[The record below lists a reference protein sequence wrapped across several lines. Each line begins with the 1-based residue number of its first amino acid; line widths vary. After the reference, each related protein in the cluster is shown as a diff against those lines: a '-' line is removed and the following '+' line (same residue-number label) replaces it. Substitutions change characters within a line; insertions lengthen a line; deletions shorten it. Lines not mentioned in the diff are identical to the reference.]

1 MSQDEASDRAATTAA
16 EVASGGSVVLA
27 GNLLNRALRF
37 ITNWMLANA
46 LGPVGYGV
54 YEGAR
59 NFVTIL
65 ASFAPGGTDKG
76 VVYFGARQADQPEA
90 LRGSILGTFIVAS
103 IGGPLLTVLP
113 ALLVLAALDGQPWA
127 LWTLEPIG
135 ALEPGVPQALLL
147 MLPAVAIW
155 SVLLAA
161 VGTMRALKDMKG
173 QTLAYLIVLPVG
185 MVIAAALPL
194 MGFDLQAVIFGFVLA
209 NLAALVVALP
219 LVWRRVRPLIR
230 GVKARFEW
238 GALLAY
244 SLPESF
250 SSMLFRINQW
260 ADTLMVLALAGTA
273 ETGLYRTAVTLAMI
287 GEVPAVAVNTM
298 FQPVVSQMVAAGDP
312 EQLKRVVRI
321 VTRWMVIL
329 AAPVYLGVYVGIEV
343 LLSLWKPEYASSGEA
358 LTILL
363 WGQAVYVLTVPVNAL
378 IPMSGRARLNLVNA
392 GAAAALNIGLNLVMI
407 PLWGIRGAATA
418 TGISLAA
425 WSIWRVAQVWW
436 LLGQQAFT
444 PRALGLIA
452 VFVALAL
459 SARLGTEDLSLL
471 VQAAAT
477 LGSILA
483 FLACAWGFGRS
494 PDDALVLDKVTARF
508 RSKLGLGRKES
519 P

>member
-1 MSQDEASDRAATTAA
+1 VSRDKAVSTAA

-37 ITNWMLANA
+37 ATNWVLANA

-76 VVYFGARQADQPEA
+76 VVYFGARQQDQPEQ
-90 LRGSILGTFIVAS
+90 LRGTVLGSFIVAGV
-103 IGGPLLTVLP
+103 GGPLLTVLP
-113 ALLVLAALDGQPWA
+113 ALAILAALDGQAWA
-127 LWTLEPIG
+127 VWLLQPIG
-135 ALEPGVPQALLL
+135 ALEPGLPQALLL

-155 SVLLAA
+155 SLLLAA
-161 VGTMRALKDMKG
+161 VGTLRALKAMKA
-173 QTLAYLIVLPVG
+173 QTLAYLVVLPLG
-185 MVIAAALPL
+185 MIVAACLPL
-194 MGFDLQAVIFGFVLA
+194 LGFDLDAVIVGFVLA
-209 NLAALVVALP
+209 NAAALVVAMP
-219 LVWRRVRPLIR
+219 LVWRRLRPRIQ
-230 GVKARFEW
+230 GVKPLFQW
-238 GALLAY
+238 KTLLGY

-343 LLSLWKPEYASSGEA
+343 LLSLWKPEFASSGEA

-378 IPMSGRARLNLVNA
+378 IPMSGRARLNLANA
-392 GAAAALNIGLNLVMI
+392 GAAAAMNIGLNMVMI

-418 TGISLAA
+418 TGISLAC
-425 WSIWRVAQVWW
+425 WSLWRVAQVWY
-436 LLGQQAFT
+436 LMRQQAFT
-444 PRALGLIA
+444 PRALALVG
-452 VFVALAL
+452 VFVLLAL
-459 SARLGTEDLSLL
+459 GARFGTEDLSLL
-471 VQAAAT
+471 VQAGAT
-477 LGSILA
+477 AGSILA
-483 FLACAWGFGRS
+483 FLACAWSFGRS
-494 PDDALVLDKVTARF
+494 PDDALVLDQVTARF
-508 RSKLGLGRKES
+508 KKKLGLGPKES
-519 P
+519 S